1 MGCCLCQPVSEIV
14 EDPEVIMHA
23 EMEKYLLVSQQGTS
37 GITGSGLIYVKN
49 GYLHARDTCND
60 KLCCLFCTD
69 SWPLSK
75 ITNVQVVTGD
85 IRSVTSNKVWIS
97 VNHGLKI
104 TIAHRIG
111 SDSTLVVDTPEGT
124 RFCLQLT
131 TYLKSVK
138 SSRLQ
143 SNRRDNN
150 YVAV

>member
-23 EMEKYLLVSQQGTS
+23 EMEKYLVTSPQGSTVII
-37 GITGSGLIYVKN
+37 GNGLIYVKN
-49 GYLHARDTCND
+49 GYLRVRRTCND

-75 ITNVQVVTGD
+75 ITNVQVITGE
-85 IRSVTSNKVWIS
+85 IRSMTSGKVWIS

-104 TIAHRIG
+104 TIAQWIG

-131 TYLKSVK
+131 AYLKSVK

-143 SNRRDNN
+143 SHQ
-150 YVAV
+150 